1 VGLFAFAVAALSV
14 ADMFLPHPYDGVV
27 LQADTPGQLKVSEV
41 VAGTGA
47 EAAGILPGDEIIGIG
62 RSALRSPAHAA
73 SMLNQ
78 HAIGESV
85 AYLVKHEAQ
94 LREVMVKL
102 GPRRIG
108 DSAYLYACLLGFSF
122 FFIGLFVLLQQ
133 PRLQASQVLFIL
145 CCLFLLVLVCRL
157 RPASYSWVDTF
168 VLTTGTA
175 ALVLLPAS
183 FLHFFLIFPRPV
195 WEVSSTLAAAALAAP
210 TLPPALA
217 GPVHAPWSPERWR
230 RLLLTAYLIPP
241 LVLLATLAATLWRD
255 RDYQLISGAPS
266 ANWWVLALYV
276 GLGLWALVRNA
287 RRLPASRERRGAG
300 MVFVGSLAGL
310 VPFLIA
316 AVGFPAFLHTEKF
329 LFYGVVP
336 LVLVPVTFAYAIVR
350 FQMLDV
356 RVILRKSLLYTG
368 TTAVVTGL
376 YALCIAW
383 FNSFFRS
390 TTLSA
395 SPYFPIVFA
404 LAIVLLFEPLRR
416 RLQGPVDRFFFSDRT
431 RLQAA
436 MVEMGEAFTGRLDP
450 ASVVHDLVQELPRLL
465 GLRFAALYL
474 LRGDTFERVAGP
486 DSLPPELPLLR
497 GFYRQVQSYTT
508 MTRLADLTTL
518 RLNTDEVRA
527 LVARL
532 AGCGVE
538 VLGDLA
544 TSRRR
549 IGLVMLSAKTGS
561 ISLEEEELRLLRG
574 LLHQAAIALETS
586 QLLEERAKQAELER
600 ELEIAAQIQS
610 SLLPPTLSIGDGY
623 EVSAVCR
630 PARHVGGDFFAQLAG
645 PGGVDTPALVYGDVS
660 GKSVP
665 GALMMMAAKEVLH
678 ALSLVHND
686 PEELLSLA
694 NRRLHE
700 IGNRGFVA
708 LGYLS
713 RDCSP
718 DGLRYLLAGQPPP
731 LKRRADGEVTTLP
744 LPAHRL
750 PLGAMT
756 RGRHTA
762 LEVKLAPGDLLLA
775 YSDGVVEAHSPG
787 GEFFGEERLA
797 LCLATAPPGAR
808 ATVEHVLHEIDAF
821 TRGSEAYDDITL
833 LAVHR
838 HAGAAESSSVSR
850 EEAHD
855 A

>member
-1 VGLFAFAVAALSV
+1 VSLALVAVGVFAFAVAVLSV

-41 VAGTGA
+41 MAGSGA
-47 EAAGILPGDEIIGIG
+47 ADAGILAGDEIIGIG

-73 SMLNQ
+73 SMLSQ

-85 AYLVKHEAQ
+85 AYLVKHGNE

-145 CCLFLLVLVCRL
+145 CSLFLLVLVCRL

-195 WEVSSTLAAAALAAP
+195 WELAPGAATRSL
-210 TLPPALA
+210 
-217 GPVHAPWSPERWR
+217 GRRWR
-230 RLLLTAYLIPP
+230 PLLVTAYLIPP
-241 LVLLATLAATLWRD
+241 LVLLCTLAATLWRN

-276 GLGLWALVRNA
+276 GLGLFALARNA

-300 MVFVGSLAGL
+300 MVFVGSLVGL
-310 VPFLIA
+310 LPFLIA
-316 AVGFPAFLHTEKF
+316 AVGFPSFLHTEKF

-336 LVLVPVTFAYAIVR
+336 LVLVPITFAYAIVR

-368 TTAVVTGL
+368 TTAVVTGI
-376 YALCIAW
+376 YALGIAW

-390 TTLSA
+390 TTLST

-474 LRGDTFERVAGP
+474 LKGEAFERVAGP
-486 DSLPPELPLLR
+486 DTLPASLPLLR

-527 LVARL
+527 LVAEL
-532 AGCGVE
+532 AAAGVE

-600 ELEIAAQIQS
+600 ELEIAAQIQR
-610 SLLPPTLSIGDGY
+610 SLLPPELGIGEGY
-623 EVSAVCR
+623 EVAAVCQ

-645 PGGVDTPALVYGDVS
+645 PEGDGATALVYGDVS

-678 ALSLVHND
+678 ALSLVHGD
-686 PEELLSLA
+686 PEELLALA

-713 RDCSP
+713 RNGSR

-731 LKRRADGEVTTLP
+731 LKRAADGTVSALP

-750 PLGAMT
+750 PLGAMA
-756 RGRHTA
+756 RGRHRA
-762 LEVKLAPGDLLLA
+762 LEVKLAAGELLLA
-775 YSDGVVEAHSPG
+775 YSDGVVEAHAPG
-787 GEFFGEERLA
+787 GDFFGEERLA
-797 LCLATAPPGAR
+797 ACLAQAPQGAH
-808 ATVEHVLHEIDAF
+808 AVIEHVLRALDEF
-821 TRGSEAYDDITL
+821 TRHGEAYDDVTL
-833 LAVHR
+833 VAVRRLAAPVP
-838 HAGAAESSSVSR
+838 R
-850 EEAHD
+850 EESPD

>member
-1 VGLFAFAVAALSV
+1 MSRLTAPRARLSLALIAVGVFAFAVAALSV

-27 LQADTPGQLKVSEV
+27 LQADTPGQLVVSEV
-41 VAGTGA
+41 ASGSGA
-47 EAAGILPGDEIIGIG
+47 ELAGILPGDEIIGIG

-73 SMLNQ
+73 SMLSQ
-78 HAIGESV
+78 HSIGESV
-85 AYLVKHEAQ
+85 AYLVRHGEQ
-94 LREVMVKL
+94 LHEVMVKL

-108 DSAYLYACLLGFSF
+108 DTAYLYACVLGFSF

-133 PRLQASQVLFIL
+133 PRLQASQVFFIL
-145 CCLFLLVLVCRL
+145 CSLFLLVLVCRL

-183 FLHFFLIFPRPV
+183 FLHFFLIFPRPAR
-195 WEVSSTLAAAALAAP
+195 EIALGHFAIDRA
-210 TLPPALA
+210 
-217 GPVHAPWSPERWR
+217 RWR
-230 RLLLTAYLIPP
+230 QVLIAAYLIPV
-241 LVLLATLAATLWRD
+241 LVLLLTLGAYLWRGQ
-255 RDYQLISGAPS
+255 DYQLISGAPA
-266 ANWWVLALYV
+266 ANWWVLVLYV
-276 GLGLWALVRNA
+276 VLGLWALARNA
-287 RRLPASRERRGAG
+287 TSLTDARERRGAS
-300 MVFVGSLAGL
+300 MVFAGSLAGL
-310 VPFLIA
+310 LPFLIA
-316 AVGFPAFLHTEKF
+316 AVGFPALLHTERF

-336 LVLVPVTFAYAIVR
+336 LVLVPLTFAYAIVR

-368 TTAVVTGL
+368 TTALVTGV
-376 YALCIAW
+376 YALGIAW

-390 TTLSA
+390 TSLSA
-395 SPYFPIVFA
+395 SPYFPIGFA

-486 DSLPPELPLLR
+486 ASLPATLPLLR

-508 MTRLADLTTL
+508 MTRLADLTSL
-518 RLNTDEVRA
+518 RLNTEEVRG
-527 LVARL
+527 LVQGL
-532 AGCGVE
+532 AECGVE
-538 VLGDLA
+538 AIGDLA

-549 IGLVMLSAKTGS
+549 IGLVMLSEKSGS
-561 ISLEEEELRLLRG
+561 IPLEEEELRLLRG

-610 SLLPPTLSIGDGY
+610 SLLPA
-623 EVSAVCR
+623 EVSLGPGFDVAAVCR
-630 PARHVGGDFFAQLAG
+630 PARHVGGDFYAQLAG
-645 PGGVDTPALVYGDVS
+645 PLDSHMPALVYGDVS

-678 ALSLVHND
+678 ALSLVHQD

-708 LGYLS
+708 LGYLARCPS
-713 RDCSP
+713 G

-731 LKRRADGEVTTLP
+731 LKRAAAGAVTTLP
-744 LPAHRL
+744 LPDHRL

-756 RGRHTA
+756 RGRHRA
-762 LEVKLAPGDLLLA
+762 LSVDLHPGDMLLA

-797 LCLATAPPGAR
+797 RCLEEGPADAAGMVQR
-808 ATVEHVLHEIDAF
+808 VLAAIDAF
-821 TRGSEAYDDITL
+821 TRGSEPYDDVTL
-833 LAVHR
+833 LVIRRIDDGPAIPPQR
-838 HAGAAESSSVSR
+838 EESS
-850 EEAHD
+850 D